1 MSCPQKC
8 QDTLKNLRD
17 LMLYYLPVAQD
28 YMCALK
34 MRNVKRVQELWWHLL
49 ALFGQFNV
57 VSYVRPMLYTAC
69 QMEWLRRE
77 NHTVWQFIQTNMAAF
92 DEERGEVS
100 FAMLRSCVIK
110 DSDLGNRAKLALN
123 YKLLP
128 LVSETEADFQT
139 DANGKSFCGVVVLL
153 THLMCGRVDSVF

>member
-1 MSCPQKC
+1 MV
-8 QDTLKNLRD
+8 
-17 LMLYYLPVAQD
+17 YYIPVAQD
-28 YMCALK
+28 YLCALK
-34 MRNVKRVQELWWHLL
+34 MRNMQKVQELWWHLL

-57 VSYVRPMLYTAC
+57 LSYVKPMLYSAC
-69 QMEWLRRE
+69 QMEWLRRNNNTAWVFI
-77 NHTVWQFIQTNMAAF
+77 NHNLASF

-100 FAMLRSCVIK
+100 FAMLRSSVLK

-139 DANGKSFCGVVVLL
+139 DITGGREIHKQLWCPKLRCTLLL
-153 THLMCGRVDSVF
+153 TPTFSQESL